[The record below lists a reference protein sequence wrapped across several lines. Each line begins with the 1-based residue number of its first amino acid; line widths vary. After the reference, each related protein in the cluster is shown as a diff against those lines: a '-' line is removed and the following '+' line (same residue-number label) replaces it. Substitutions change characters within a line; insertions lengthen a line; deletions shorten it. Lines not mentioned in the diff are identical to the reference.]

1 VVTQVLWRFRSL
13 RTFFGLDNDYIQN
26 VYEQFFL
33 LKYHGGWSFMEAYSL
48 PIKIRQW
55 FLDRLS
61 NQIEK
66 ENEAMEEAQQKG
78 SR

>member
-1 VVTQVLWRFRSL
+1 MTWRFRSP

-33 LKYHGGWSFMEAYSL
+33 LKYHGGWSFMEAYNL
-48 PIKIRQW
+48 PIKVRQW
-55 FLDRLS
+55 FLNRLS
-61 NQIEK
+61 EQIEK
-66 ENEAMEEAQQKG
+66 ENKAVEEAQQKA